1 MSFQLLESLHVRKLL
16 CDQVYQFSSYLEV
29 CNLCFILFYFFFLF
43 TAASVAYGSSQVRGH
58 IGAAA
63 AGLYHSSRQRQILNP
78 LSEAR
83 GQTLILGFIIG

>member
-1 MSFQLLESLHVRKLL
+1 MLGSFYVIKFINFLLIWKFVT
-16 CDQVYQFSSYLEV
+16 CV
-29 CNLCFILFYFFFLF
+29 LFYFIFFFLF